1 MKRDFENF
9 FFLQGTPRLNERQLE
24 LHKEKKCNFKTV
36 IIYGTILQSLLL
48 KLYLALYPE
57 L

>member
-9 FFLQGTPRLNERQLE
+9 FFLQENPRLNEKLLE

-36 IIYGTILQSLLL
+36 VMYGTILQSLLP

>member
-9 FFLQGTPRLNERQLE
+9 FFLQGTPRLNERLLE

>member
-1 MKRDFENF
+1 MKRDFVNIS
-9 FFLQGTPRLNERQLE
+9 FLQGTPRLSERLLE

-36 IIYGTILQSLLL
+36 IMYGTILQSLLL
-48 KLYLALYPE
+48 KLYLAFYPE